1 MAWLFKLRG
10 QQCFFWLFVC
20 VLWIKLRSFT
30 GEWWEISVLNKLPL
44 TLFLLLWDQL
54 QADQVDEH
62 LHLSSYHNISLTD
75 HLNQHVW
82 SKGVRVHC
90 EEGFVSV
97 FSMLLNKALMME
109 RRCQLLNSGS
119 IKHANWT
126 GTASASTFRLAS
138 GKSIGC
144 CLSSSF
150 ANTPPS
156 FAWLFW
162 FCCVYI
168 SVDSAEFFY

>member
-1 MAWLFKLRG
+1 MNLLTCLHISFTNFYFNFWHLLATSDYCWRKQACLWLHWNLCVSISWARLCPPMAWLFKLRG

-62 LHLSSYHNISLTD
+62 LHLSSYHNFSLTD

-82 SKGVRVHC
+82 SKGVRVQC
-90 EEGFVSV
+90 EEGFVSS

-109 RRCQLLNSGS
+109 RRCQLLNS
-119 IKHANWT
+119 
-126 GTASASTFRLAS
+126 L
-138 GKSIGC
+138 
-144 CLSSSF
+144 
-150 ANTPPS
+150 
-156 FAWLFW
+156 
-162 FCCVYI
+162 VQ
-168 SVDSAEFFY
+168 